1 MRPKHGFRLR
11 AGGMVLT
18 AALLA
23 VAILALPA
31 IGKNGGGGSKGPRAA
46 GTIESFEDGQL
57 VVALAKG
64 GTISAK
70 VVRRTKI
77 RCGRDG
83 RDHRRSRRGSDRG
96 QGASGGEAPQSQPAD
111 ADGRR
116 DKGRRGRC
124 NAGDLVPGATVKR
137 AEIVLTHGKALYKKI
152 GLLPAAA
159 TEPPE
164 EEPAS

>member
-1 MRPKHGFRLR
+1 MRPQHGFRLR

-18 AALLA
+18 AALVA

-31 IGKNGGGGSKGPRAA
+31 IGKNGSGDGSKGPRAA
-46 GTIESFEDGQL
+46 GMIESFDPESGQL
-57 VVALAKG
+57 VVALGEG
-64 GTISAK
+64 GSISAK

-77 RCGRDG
+77 RCGRG
-83 RDHRRSRRGSDRG
+83 GHRNDVAERRNR
-96 QGASGGEAPQSQPAD
+96 
-111 ADGRR
+111 
-116 DKGRRGRC
+116 GRRGHC

-137 AEIVLTHGKALYKKI
+137 AEIVLTHGKALYKKV